1 MIVTQM
7 HKIQYITENSQIL
20 MEAMVPW
27 DGGRS
32 TKRMITT
39 IQGIVVI
46 IMNVAEAGFLFS
58 LLSCMVISV
67 AS

>member
-1 MIVTQM
+1 
-7 HKIQYITENSQIL
+7 